1 MNTIQK
7 LINKNLIQIDKNNPD
22 FYELERLLHIL
33 NSNQHVTIFVAYK
46 QDIDEQFSNTSVLRS
61 SNINFIRIDLNQPYT
76 KKYPHMVSSSKK
88 LNAKKFYFKSDIL
101 DFVKN
106 NL

>member
-22 FYELERLLHIL
+22 FYELERILHIL
-33 NSNQHVTIFVAYK
+33 NSNQHITIFVAYK
-46 QDIDEQFSNTSVLRS
+46 QDIEEQFSNTNVLRI
-61 SNINFIRIDLNQPYT
+61 SNMNFIRIDLNQPFV

-88 LNAKKFYFKSDIL
+88 QKLKKLYFKSDVL

>member
-46 QDIDEQFSNTSVLRS
+46 QDLEDEIPNM
-61 SNINFIRIDLNQPYT
+61 NFIRIDLNQPYT

-88 LNAKKFYFKSDIL
+88 LNAKNFYFKSDVL
-101 DFVKN
+101 DFVRKN
-106 NL
+106 L

>member
-1 MNTIQK
+1 MNIIQK

-46 QDIDEQFSNTSVLRS
+46 QDLEDEIP
-61 SNINFIRIDLNQPYT
+61 NINFIRIDLNQPFV
-76 KKYPHMVSSSKK
+76 KKYPHTVSSNKNQK
-88 LNAKKFYFKSDIL
+88 LKLKKFYFKSDIL

>member
-7 LINKNLIQIDKNNPD
+7 LINENLIQIDKNNPD

-46 QDIDEQFSNTSVLRS
+46 QDLEDEI
-61 SNINFIRIDLNQPYT
+61 SNINFIRIDLNQPFV

-88 LNAKKFYFKSDIL
+88 QKLKKLYFKSDVL

>member
-7 LINKNLIQIDKNNPD
+7 LVNENLIQIDKNNPD

-46 QDIDEQFSNTSVLRS
+46 QDLEDEIP
-61 SNINFIRIDLNQPYT
+61 NINFIRIDLNQPFV

-88 LNAKKFYFKSDIL
+88 QKLKKLYFKSDIL

>member
-1 MNTIQK
+1 MNIIQK

-46 QDIDEQFSNTSVLRS
+46 QDLEDEIP
-61 SNINFIRIDLNQPYT
+61 NINFIRIDLNQPFV
-76 KKYPHMVSSSKK
+76 KKYPHMVLSSKK
-88 LNAKKFYFKSDIL
+88 QKSKKLYFKSDVL

>member
-46 QDIDEQFSNTSVLRS
+46 QDLEDEIP
-61 SNINFIRIDLNQPYT
+61 NINFIRIDLNQPFV
-76 KKYPHMVSSSKK
+76 KQYPHMVSSSKK
-88 LNAKKFYFKSDIL
+88 TKIKKLYFKSDVL

>member
-1 MNTIQK
+1 MNIIQK
-7 LINKNLIQIDKNNPD
+7 LINENLIQIDKNNPD
-22 FYELERLLHIL
+22 FYELEKLLHIL

-46 QDIDEQFSNTSVLRS
+46 QDLEDEIP
-61 SNINFIRIDLNQPYT
+61 NINFIRIDLNQPFV

-88 LNAKKFYFKSDIL
+88 QKLKKLYFKSDVL